1 MFNANFILCFQ
12 QTQNFKL
19 LLQHR
24 KLTYYQYSFHHFS
37 DLTFPFLFATRQ
49 LSLYLYSKFNK
60 YFNNIYFYTSNDNYK
75 LFIIFLE
82 IPFIPLQTSYSENK
96 YSDKSES
103 FLERQRQVS
112 KNYRDRKRQAKNQ
125 LFSGLDEQTQLNN
138 KLRHEYQDVKTRVD
152 FQFSSALQAS
162 KNCVQILRQL
172 NSSLSLNNIQQQNQN
187 NINNIQKQIQ
197 QDIVRPDIQFD
208 LKQEPEFDVS
218 TEESVFQ
225 SNQFLFVF
233 IFFILITVPAL
244 FTPKQ
249 LQNALIK
256 FSAKF
261 LKKESEK
268 IIEEKWSGMKCD
280 DFCGWEIKG

>member
-1 MFNANFILCFQ
+1 MIPSSIQHNTIIIQMQ
-12 QTQNFKL
+12 QN
-19 LLQHR
+19 
-24 KLTYYQYSFHHFS
+24 Y
-37 DLTFPFLFATRQ
+37 
-49 LSLYLYSKFNK
+49 N
-60 YFNNIYFYTSNDNYK
+60 FYTSNNYYI
-75 LFIIFLE
+75 LFIIFRVF
-82 IPFIPLQTSYSENK
+82 PFISLQTSYSENK

-125 LFSGLDEQTQLNN
+125 LLSGLDEQTQLNN

-172 NSSLSLNNIQQQNQN
+172 NSSLSQNNNIQPQNKVD
-187 NINNIQKQIQ
+187 IQKQIQ

-233 IFFILITVPAL
+233 IFFILLTVPAL